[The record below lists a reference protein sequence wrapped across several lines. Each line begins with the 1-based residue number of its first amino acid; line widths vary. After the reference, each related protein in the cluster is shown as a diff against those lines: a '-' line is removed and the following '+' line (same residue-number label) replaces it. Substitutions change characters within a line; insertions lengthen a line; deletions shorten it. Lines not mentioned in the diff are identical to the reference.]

1 MGLKSFILVVV
12 ISFRCLNGIG
22 QVNINTLGV
31 AGMYTENFSGIVTT
45 ALVDNTAYTWNDNT
59 DLLGWY
65 ISNETT
71 QSYIYNSVLTTADN
85 TGRNY
90 IFNIGG
96 DKSVGFRASGSS
108 PNDNLF
114 VGLRLRNN
122 TGTAAASFYLMYY
135 GEQWTIA
142 ENGIPPGPYA
152 INNLAFSYSQA
163 STVTSII
170 SGTFTNA
177 SLLNFTQ
184 IHSCTLATCTGTSA
198 QRVIL
203 NGNLSTNRTLVTGC
217 VEVAIPDGQEIM
229 LRWQDADNTSNDH
242 HLQIDDIMVAL
253 YDVACAVVLPVN
265 LLHFNATQN
274 KRDGMVKVF
283 WLTAA
288 ESNLEKFVIE
298 RSLNGSEFEAIG
310 EIIATNTTEQQ
321 AYEIYDPNPF
331 QGVNYYRLKVLD
343 QNRAVDYS
351 PIRAVNTQ
359 KDMSQVFIY
368 LMNDD
373 LLAVEFEEEGKFDEL
388 QLITLTGQTIVQK
401 SIESNKS
408 LVQLSGLEP
417 GIYLCNLK
425 GKYGSR
431 VQKIYVP

>member
-1 MGLKSFILVVV
+1 MGFKLIITVLLITGFSGSNF
-12 ISFRCLNGIG
+12 G

-85 TGRNY
+85 SGRNY
-90 IFNIGG
+90 IFNLSG

-152 INNLAFSYSQA
+152 LNNLAFSYSQA

-184 IHSCTLATCTGTSA
+184 IHSCTLAACTGTSA

-203 NGNLSTNRTLVTGC
+203 NGNLSSNRTLVTGC

-265 LLHFNATQN
+265 LLHFDATQN
-274 KRDGMVKVF
+274 KKDGIVKVF
-283 WLTAA
+283 WLTAS
-288 ESNLEKFVIE
+288 ESNLEKFIIE
-298 RSLNGSEFEAIG
+298 RSSNGSEFEPLA
-310 EIIATNTTEQQ
+310 EIIATNSTEQQ
-321 AYEIYDPNPF
+321 AYEIFDPNPLT
-331 QGVNYYRLKVLD
+331 GVNYYRLKVID

-351 PIRAVNTQ
+351 PIRAVNAQ
-359 KDMSQVFIY
+359 EDMSQVFIY

-373 LLAVEFEEEGKFDEL
+373 QLAIEIEEEDKYNGVQIL
-388 QLITLTGQTIVQK
+388 TLTGQIVLQK
-401 SIESNKS
+401 PIESTVN
-408 LVQLSGLEP
+408 LVELTGLEP
-417 GIYLCNLK
+417 GIYLCSLV
-425 GKYGSR
+425 GKYGSH